1 MDGKGNAGLP
11 IFPTVGFNFSLGADL
26 GMSSI
31 GGHYQ
36 KSMEGLLLVIDME
49 LQGSAGFFIDDT
61 GYLSRTKPSH
71 VFTGGKVV
79 L

>member
-1 MDGKGNAGLP
+1 
-11 IFPTVGFNFSLGADL
+11 
-26 GMSSI
+26 MSSI

-36 KSMEGLLLVIDME
+36 KRMEGLLLVIDME